1 MKSEKKSFIVILLI
15 LLGHVS
21 KTHLQDNYKDHF
33 KDYHSAQINDI
44 IPSTDKKE
52 F

>member
-1 MKSEKKSFIVILLI
+1 MKSDKKSFIVILLI

-21 KTHLQDNYKDHF
+21 KTHSQDNYKDHF
-33 KDYHSAQINDI
+33 KEYHSTQINDI
-44 IPSTDKKE
+44 IPSTGKKE